1 MRTTAPSADSAR
13 PPGQPIIV
21 QDPHTLLL
29 IPTKKTDSPEHPAH
43 CNHHKTPVRRNST
56 HFLRATMLTMTS
68 ASNTTLQ
75 WKNIHE
81 LHQLP
86 LEHTI
91 AMIYIQLLL
100 DHLACN
106 PLNVPF
112 HVLHHLQ
119 HEIADDLSWLVGLA
133 SVLLPPQAH
142 PWYGITAQVIPVPTE
157 LQLPY
162 ALASDI
168 INQPP
173 QTPENSNYENAH
185 PYWNIIYDP
194 TTDQLQVYANNRVRI
209 YRRQRSSR
217 RFTYLQ
223 GKANATFPIHSTIAI
238 GHWENDYFVLVNH
251 APPPRTYSS
260 SMKRLQDT
268 PQRNS
273 KAGLHVISALPPTS
287 PRRPNPPRT
296 YRSSMKR
303 HKTLL
308 NETAR
313 QAYMLLAPFFLPT
326 HDDQARQA
334 YMLLVPFHQLL
345 SHDENARQAYKLLV
359 PCTKLQLNATAK
371 SFLLYLHYEPESLPL
386 LECSADTL
394 FHSLP
399 SPKWF

>member
-1 MRTTAPSADSAR
+1 
-13 PPGQPIIV
+13 
-21 QDPHTLLL
+21 
-29 IPTKKTDSPEHPAH
+29 
-43 CNHHKTPVRRNST
+43 
-56 HFLRATMLTMTS
+56 MLTTTS

-303 HKTLL
+303 LQDTPQRNSKAGLHATSAL
-308 NETAR
+308 
-313 QAYMLLAPFFLPT
+313 LPT
-326 HDDQARQA
+326 SPRRPSTAGLHAISA
-334 YMLLVPFHQLL
+334 LP
-345 SHDENARQAYKLLV
+345 
-359 PCTKLQLNATAK
+359 PTTKPRRKCPTGLQVISALHKATAQR
-371 SFLLYLHYEPESLPL
+371 
-386 LECSADTL
+386 
-394 FHSLP
+394 HSQICF
-399 SPKWF
+399 STS